1 MIIHCIPKGI
11 FQIEALYIVM
21 KIVIPILIGVLA
33 LVGFADSMY
42 MTLAHYDVI
51 DAQSLSD
58 SNICTLTDGACEKT
72 LSSSDATTLGI
83 PNAVLGAG
91 YFAAVIGFVSLR
103 LIMGKWIASIPTFA
117 FLIAGFGFSVYLTH
131 QLIFQMHEPCPF
143 CLAAHTVNAFVLG
156 LFAIS
161 AHP

>member
-1 MIIHCIPKGI
+1 
-11 FQIEALYIVM
+11 M

-42 MTLAHYDVI
+42 MTLTHYDVI
-51 DAQSLSD
+51 DAQSLPD
-58 SNICTLTDGACEKT
+58 SGICTLTDGACERT
-72 LSSSDATTLGI
+72 LTSSGATTLGI
-83 PNAVLGAG
+83 PNALLGAG
-91 YFAAVIGFVSLR
+91 YFAAVIGLASLR
-103 LIMGKWIASIPTFA
+103 LVTGKWIAVIPTA
-117 FLIAGFGFSVYLTH
+117 VFLIAGFGFSVYLTH

-143 CLAAHTVNAFVLG
+143 CLTAHTVNAFVLG